1 MFSEKEAVRNIA
13 LLFHTQF
20 CVYVV
25 EETNPTILIQHAEF
39 VSLPEKFL
47 DQFYPVVS
55 TAELLIHL
63 NEIYFYLLG
72 YILSYSNIS
81 LSSFCL
87 FHI

>member
-1 MFSEKEAVRNIA
+1 MFSEKEAGRNIA

-20 CVYVV
+20 CVYVG
-25 EETNPTILIQHAEF
+25 EETNPTICIQHAEF

-81 LSSFCL
+81 PSSFCL